1 MRAAPMTLGEIA
13 SRLGG
18 RVAGDAQTLI
28 RQVGS
33 LERAG
38 AGEISFFTSSRY
50 KASLAETRAAAV
62 ILSTENEALTALPR
76 IVCEHP
82 YAFFA
87 RVSQLF
93 NPLTLQAPGVHPSA
107 VGSGAAKLGARVSVG
122 PKGGGGGGGTIGD
135 DSCLYP
141 RAMGYS
147 CFVLGAR
154 VIVHNRAA

>member
-33 LERAG
+33 LDHAG
-38 AGEISFFTSSRY
+38 SGEIAFFANPRY
-50 KASLAETRAAAV
+50 KTSLAGTRAAAV
-62 ILSTENEALTALPR
+62 IVSEENEGLTALPR

-93 NPLTLQAPGVHPSA
+93 NPVVSQAPGVHPSA
-107 VGSGAAKLGARVSVG
+107 VVSATAKLGARVSIG
-122 PKGGGGGGGTIGD
+122 PKCVVGEGVAIGD
-135 DSCLYP
+135 EIGRASC
-141 RAMGYS
+141 RERGEIS
-147 CFVLGAR
+147 EGAGS
-154 VIVHNRAA
+154 VQKKS